1 MSSQLDYLRSLDD
14 YEEIKDY
21 LDLEALED
29 VVDDKKYPPFEPDFS
44 TSIIVDNIPA
54 VPQDKVAKLTAVLL
68 KVYSQNA
75 KITEADIYMPF
86 NEETGTTYGFCFIKF
101 NTVDEAQHAVKVTQ
115 GFAID
120 KKHSFKVSMYT
131 DLDKY
136 AKIPDEYE
144 QPKAPQ
150 HNPRPD
156 PTSWLTDPQGRDQFV
171 ARYSHE
177 TEIMWANHTGEDPT
191 LVYGGDREKQG
202 GKVWCES
209 YVAWSPQGNFLA
221 TFHAPGVKLW
231 GSADF
236 QSLGRFMHPKV
247 EELSFSPCE
256 NYLITY
262 RYSFH
267 ADLNPAEA
275 IIVWDVRTNAKL
287 RTFELKN
294 PLDVKF
300 QVQATVNVEGPG
312 GKRVDRVIR
321 GRVKSYEGDSSG
333 GHFVIEEGNTVHENV
348 PSDKVTPIQEPNRL
362 KWSPDGNYVA
372 RLGNDIISVYTLP
385 SMTLLEQ
392 KSIAAKDVLDFVWSP
407 KSNQISYWSPAVG
420 NHPALISIIRI
431 PSRQDV
437 CSRKLFDVTDG
448 RMVWQN
454 EGDYLCVYM
463 TKNQGKK
470 RSYVLMFFRLKDQ
483 KDEKRDVPVEQLEL
497 TEPIISVTWEPSG
510 DRVAIMHGEARSPSV
525 AFYSM
530 INTSVK
536 EETAVSTK
544 VPAKGAGTS
553 ANRNEL
559 THLFT
564 RSGTQ
569 CSEVIWSPAGGVVA
583 LPYFAPDTCIFDL
596 YDVENN
602 IVLASQLRHDR
613 CSRMYWD
620 PSGRFLATCTITDLR
635 NASARANFEDG
646 FNIYTFQGKLLNRVK
661 REKLY
666 QFSWRPRPKDLLSAE
681 ERKAVIKNL
690 RKYEKM
696 FEKEDRQRKQELNQE
711 ILAARHK
718 RAEEFLTWLNR
729 SRAASAALK
738 PRRVAIRNG
747 YDSDDERNYK
757 IEAIVSTCI
766 LRRCVQ
772 LGCYFLTLVSCD
784 VPC

>member
-1 MSSQLDYLRSLDD
+1 MSQLDYLRSLED

-21 LDLEALED
+21 LDLESIDESE
-29 VVDDKKYPPFEPDFS
+29 VDKKLPQFEPDFS

-54 VPQDKVAKLTAVLL
+54 VPADKVQKLLAVIL

-75 KITEADIYMPF
+75 KITDSDIYMPF
-86 NEETGTTYGFCFIKF
+86 NDETKTTYGFCFIKF
-101 NTVDEAQHAVKVTQ
+101 HTVDEAQHAIKVTQ

-120 KKHSFKVSMYT
+120 KKHSFKVSMYS

-136 AKIPDEYE
+136 SKVPDEYQ
-144 QPKAPQ
+144 QPAPPLF
-150 HNPRPD
+150 NPRPD
-156 PTSWLTDPQGRDQFV
+156 PISWLTDAQGRDQFV
-171 ARYSHE
+171 TRYGHE
-177 TEIMWANHTGEDPT
+177 TEILWANHTGEDPT
-191 LVYGGDREKQG
+191 LVYGGEREKQG

-209 YVAWSPQGNFLA
+209 YVAWSPQGNYLA

-231 GSADF
+231 GSGDF
-236 QSLGRFMHPKV
+236 ASVGKFMHPKV

-262 RYSFH
+262 RFTYH
-267 ADLNPAEA
+267 ENLNPAEA
-275 IIVWDVRTNAKL
+275 IIVWDVRTNTKL
-287 RTFELKN
+287 RSFDLKN

-300 QVQATVNVEGPG
+300 QVQATVSVDGPG
-312 GKRVDRVIR
+312 GKKVEKVIR
-321 GRVKSYEGDSSG
+321 GRVKAYEGDSSG
-333 GHFVIEEGNTVHENV
+333 GSFTIEEGNTIHERV

-362 KWSPDGNYVA
+362 KWSPDGKYVA
-372 RLGNDIISVYTLP
+372 RLGNDIISVYQLP
-385 SMTLLEQ
+385 SMALLEQ

-454 EGDYLCVYM
+454 DGDYLCVYM

-497 TEPIISVTWEPSG
+497 TEPVLNVSWEPSG
-510 DRVAIMHGEARSPSV
+510 DRVAITHGEARSPSIS
-525 AFYSM
+525 FYSM
-530 INTSVK
+530 INAAVK
-536 EETAVSTK
+536 ENSSETKST
-544 VPAKGAGTS
+544 VKGSAGTG
-553 ANRNEL
+553 NRNEL
-559 THLFT
+559 TLLFT
-564 RSGTQ
+564 RTGIQ
-569 CSEVIWSPAGGVVA
+569 CNEVIWSPAGGVVA
-583 LPYFAPDTCIFDL
+583 LPYFASDTCIFDL
-596 YDVENN
+596 HDVENN

-666 QFSWRPRPKDLLSAE
+666 QFAWRPRPKDLLTAE
-681 ERKAVIKNL
+681 ERKNVIKNL

-711 ILAARHK
+711 VMAARHK
-718 RAEEFLTWLNR
+718 QAEEFLSWLNR

-757 IEAIVSTCI
+757 TELIVDETVLKSHDQI
-766 LRRCVQ
+766 IH
-772 LGCYFLTLVSCD
+772 
-784 VPC
+784 